1 MIALYDLAWQF
12 GIADPNVL
20 IDAMTESQL
29 HRWLIYVGRVRDE
42 ERRADARAAAVI
54 AAIFEANRNRKQ
66 RAKPYTARDFLPKYP
81 DEQTVVT
88 VVNRTTGASVPV
100 RIARTQPAPSPSPAP
115 IGEPYA
121 VSPSLG
127 AHAYSSPRPV
137 LSAEESAARLVEQF
151 KRVGARQR
159 GRGNPDNQ
167 GGD

>member
-12 GIADPNVL
+12 GVSDPNVL

-29 HRWLIYVGRVRDE
+29 HRWLIYIGRVRDE

-100 RIARTQPAPSPSPAP
+100 RVASPRPGTTTAPM
-115 IGEPYA
+115 
-121 VSPSLG
+121 
-127 AHAYSSPRPV
+127 RPV

-151 KRVGARQR
+151 KRIGARQR